1 MNNKLR
7 LIARLDIKSDVLIK
21 HVQLEGVQAIG
32 NPSKYAEKYSENGID
47 EIVLMDAVASLYG
60 RNHLNEVIKKIGENV
75 FIPMAVGGGIKD
87 VQGIDDLLR
96 SGADKVII
104 NTAFVKNP
112 DFINEAAK
120 IFGSQCIVVQLDAK
134 FVSSN
139 QWEVYIEGAR
149 ESTGINVFEW
159 INKVIDFGAGE
170 LFITGIDKE
179 GMYSGM
185 DLKLI
190 KLINDIDIQI
200 PVIFSG
206 GVGSINDIVNAYN
219 FGANEAI
226 AMSHFLH
233 VENQNISKMK
243 EKLNSKGINVRM
255 DHE

>member
-87 VQGIDDLLR
+87 IQGIDDLLR

-134 FVSSN
+134 FISSN

-159 INKVIDFGAGE
+159 INNVIDFGAGE

-219 FGANEAI
+219 CGANEAI

-233 VENQNISKMK
+233 VENQKISKIK
-243 EKLNSKGINVRM
+243 EKLSSKGINVRM